1 MAIGGT
7 YNDNN
12 GSNAGHVRV
21 YQYDGQGWIK
31 RGPDI
36 DGEAAGDQFGYDVSL
51 NAQGNRL
58 IVGAPYN
65 DGNGSD
71 GGHAR
76 VYEWNGTSWQQLGQ
90 DIDSEGAGDA
100 FGISVSINNLG
111 DKVAIGAVYNN
122 GVLSNSGHVRY
133 YTFDGNNWVQQG
145 SDIDGEASGDSFG
158 RSVSLNGS
166 GSRLVV
172 GANGNDASGNVSGHV
187 RLFSTW
193 DHLQIML

>member
-1 MAIGGT
+1 M
-7 YNDNN
+7 
-12 GSNAGHVRV
+12 
-21 YQYDGQGWIK
+21 
-31 RGPDI
+31 
-36 DGEAAGDQFGYDVSL
+36 
-51 NAQGNRL
+51 
-58 IVGAPYN
+58 
-65 DGNGSD
+65 
-71 GGHAR
+71 
-76 VYEWNGTSWQQLGQ
+76 
-90 DIDSEGAGDA
+90 
-100 FGISVSINNLG
+100 G

-187 RLFSTW
+187 RLFGMWIICKSCYNILW
-193 DHLQIML
+193 INYWVDRILIIQIQL